1 MQRAS
6 STRALGAGTILTAV
20 FVTLVLAVLPGVARA
35 DALEDVAV
43 PVDGLTMTF
52 DLDTAAKTATFADV
66 DEPSLATTVTTPSEV
81 AYDGETY
88 MGASSARGRSSTH
101 HGVVGGRTSQGSV
114 RPPTAYQ
121 LFGSLGP
128 AHAEAFWHK
137 GHFSYNNQL
146 LSVGIRI
153 PITGLCAALVA

>member
-66 DEPSLATTVTTPSEV
+66 DEPSLATTVTTPRRSRTTARRTWAQVVPGALEHPSWRCRWPHIP
-81 AYDGETY
+81 GERAATDRLPAIWVTWA
-88 MGASSARGRSSTH
+88 GSCRG
-101 HGVVGGRTSQGSV
+101 
-114 RPPTAYQ
+114 
-121 LFGSLGP
+121 
-128 AHAEAFWHK
+128 
-137 GHFSYNNQL
+137 L
-146 LSVGIRI
+146 LS
-153 PITGLCAALVA
+153 

>member
-88 MGASSARGRSSTH
+88 MGASSARGARA
-101 HGVVGGRTSQGSV
+101 
-114 RPPTAYQ
+114 PIMA
-121 LFGSLGP
+121 
-128 AHAEAFWHK
+128 
-137 GHFSYNNQL
+137 
-146 LSVGIRI
+146 LSVAPTDRLPAIWVTWAGSCR
-153 PITGLCAALVA
+153 GLLA

>member
-66 DEPSLATTVTTPSEV
+66 DEPSLATTVTTPL
-81 AYDGETY
+81 
-88 MGASSARGRSSTH
+88 
-101 HGVVGGRTSQGSV
+101 GGRV
-114 RPPTAYQ
+114 RRRDVH
-121 LFGSLGP
+121 GR
-128 AHAEAFWHK
+128 K
-137 GHFSYNNQL
+137 
-146 LSVGIRI
+146 
-153 PITGLCAALVA
+153 

>member
-88 MGASSARGRSSTH
+88 MGASSARGARA
-101 HGVVGGRTSQGSV
+101 
-114 RPPTAYQ
+114 PIMA
-121 LFGSLGP
+121 
-128 AHAEAFWHK
+128 
-137 GHFSYNNQL
+137 
-146 LSVGIRI
+146 LSVAAHPRGAGGHRPLTSYLGHLGRLMQRPFGIRDTSATI
-153 PITGLCAALVA
+153 INCCRWEFVFP